1 MSDVA
6 FAIEIDEAPETV
18 TAGESVTLT
27 ASVEYSGDEDATETV
42 DLVDGD
48 GTALASE
55 EVEFEDGATETVEL
69 EWTPGGDDVGTIQLR
84 IRAGETE
91 AEAGAEATAE
101 LTVQNAPAEF
111 AVEVT
116 AADEHIPEGGTA
128 TIEATIENTGTLSG
142 TQDVEI
148 AVDDAVEETHAGL
161 ELDGGDSE
169 TITYSRDT
177 GDVEE
182 PELTIEV
189 STEDDSDSASIPIVT
204 ESVTPLRKIGSQ
216 SGMGLFGWII
226 FALLIVLLIPLLP
239 ILALI
244 KLLDILGGGSQ
255 PAR

>member
-1 MSDVA
+1 MSEVA

-42 DLVDGD
+42 ELVAGD
-48 GTALASE
+48 GTVLASD
-55 EVEFEDGATETVEL
+55 EVDFEDGATETVEL
-69 EWTPGGDDVGTIQLR
+69 EWTPGGDDVGTTQLR
-84 IRAGETE
+84 IRAGEADE
-91 AEAGAEATAE
+91 TAE
-101 LTVQNAPAEF
+101 LTVEDAPAEF

-128 TIEATIENTGTLSG
+128 TVEATIENTGTLSG
-142 TQDVEI
+142 TKDVEI
-148 AVDDAVEETHAGL
+148 AVDDAAEETHVGL

-169 TITYSRDT
+169 TITHSHDT
-177 GDVEE
+177 GDRGE

-244 KLLDILGGGSQ
+244 KLLDILGGGSR